1 MKRTELR
8 EHIFKLVFGVEFHPE
23 EELEEQIQLYLEQK
37 EIDGEQDREYIAGK
51 AQAIAAHI
59 EEIDRLI
66 NQHSTG
72 WKTKRMNKADLSV
85 LRLAVYEMEMDAD
98 VPVSVAINEAVE
110 LAKRFGGEDSPSFI
124 NGILA
129 KIAAVREAAEEPQK
143 ADDASEP

>member
-8 EHIFKLVFGVEFHPE
+8 EHIFKLVFGTEFHPP
-23 EELEEQIQLYLEQK
+23 EELTGRMELYLEQEEIDWERDRAYIMDK
-37 EIDGEQDREYIAGK
+37 TAAVAARVEEIDG
-51 AQAIAAHI
+51 
-59 EEIDRLI
+59 LL
-66 NQHSTG
+66 NQYSTG

-129 KIAAVREAAEEPQK
+129 KIASVREAEGEPKK
-143 ADDASEP
+143 ADGASEP